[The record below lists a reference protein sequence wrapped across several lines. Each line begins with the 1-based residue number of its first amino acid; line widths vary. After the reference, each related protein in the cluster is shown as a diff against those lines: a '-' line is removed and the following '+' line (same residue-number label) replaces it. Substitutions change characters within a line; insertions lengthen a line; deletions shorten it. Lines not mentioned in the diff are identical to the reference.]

1 MIERCIDWALKNRL
15 LVICATVLLSLIGIR
30 AVYTAPVDVI
40 PDLSDNQVIVVADWE
55 GRSPQEVEDHVT
67 YPLVTQLQ
75 GLTGIED
82 LRASSMFG
90 FSLVTLVFEESMDN
104 YFARD
109 RVLERLNQLGS
120 GLPSGVEP
128 RLGPDANGLGW
139 VYQYYLKVDSTAA
152 PNGGYDLGRLRSV
165 QDWYVRYHLAA
176 LPGVAEVAGI
186 GGFEQ
191 QYQVEVS
198 SFRLRS
204 VGITLAEVAAA
215 VRDSNLNTGGQV
227 IEENGL
233 ELVVRGVGLL
243 NPANMI
249 GDLEGVVVGFT
260 EDRPVYLKEVATV
273 QLGGAFRRGTLDVD
287 GREVVGGIVVMRT
300 GQNAREVTRA
310 IEKKIAAIS
319 SGLPA
324 GVSIESFYDRSELI
338 DATIDTLN
346 DALWKEVLLVVL
358 VHVLFLWH
366 FRSVL
371 IVTIP
376 LPLSILGAF
385 GLMKLTGVTSNV
397 MSLGGIAIAI
407 GVLVDAGIVMTENV
421 LRRAESRGTHDW
433 LELVRASC
441 LQVGRPILFAMLII
455 VVAFLP
461 VFSLSGEEGKLFR
474 PLAFT
479 KTFAMMASLL
489 VAVFLVPVLCSLLAR
504 GRIIPEEKHL
514 TMGLLVR
521 GYTGLLDQALRHP
534 ALILI
539 GAAGILF
546 GTAVLALGVPGS
558 WQSWLV
564 KNDLTRLAHLSKGVG
579 SEFMPAL
586 NEGSL
591 LFMPVMAPGVSLPEV
606 QRVMAWQDR
615 VIREL
620 PEVQSVAGK
629 LGRAETATDPAPI
642 EMIETTILLKPEYVR
657 TNKSILGVPVPWTI
671 RNPEWRAGM
680 TQQRLVAELTEKLS
694 AVPGYVPGFLQPI
707 ENRVLMLNTGIRG
720 QVGVK
725 VLGEDL
731 DTLQSVAER
740 IEELVQRIPGAT
752 GVAASKTLGQ
762 PYLELNVNRQRIA
775 QHGMSVANVMEAVEL
790 GIGGREVSTII
801 DGRERVSLQVR
812 LARGE
817 RTDVERLG
825 DILVA
830 TPSGTHVPL
839 GMLAEVK
846 RKRGPNVIES
856 ENGQLRA
863 YVQMNVRDR
872 DLGGFVAEL
881 KRQIRETIE
890 PTLPRG
896 TAIAYSG
903 QFEDQIRARN
913 TLMMIVPA
921 SLLLIFMLLLMLY
934 HSALEAA
941 HVLLAVP
948 FALSGGMYLQ
958 FVLGYPFSVATW
970 VGYIAL
976 FGTAIQTAI
985 VMVVY
990 LNQAVEERREARG
1003 DQFDRD
1009 DLVAAV
1015 KDGARLRLR
1024 PKLMTVVTIVA
1035 SLLPIMIA
1043 ARPGAEVMK
1052 PLAAPIVGGMAS
1064 SLVHILI
1071 VTPVIFVWLHG
1082 RELKRR

>member
-15 LVICATVLLSLIGIR
+15 LVICAAVLLSLIGLR

-40 PDLSDNQVIVVADWE
+40 PDLSDNQVIVVADWD
-55 GRSPQEVEDHVT
+55 GQSPQEVEDHVT

-75 GLTGIED
+75 GLTGIQD
-82 LRASSMFG
+82 VRASSMFG
-90 FSLVTLVFEESMDN
+90 FSLVTLVFEDGMDN

-109 RVLERLNQLGS
+109 RVLERLNQLRS
-120 GLPSGVEP
+120 ALPTGVEP

-139 VYQYYLKVDSTAA
+139 IFQYYLKVDSEAA

-176 LPGVAEVAGI
+176 LPGVAEVAAI
-186 GGFEQ
+186 GGFER

-198 SFRLRS
+198 SFKLRS
-204 VGITLAEVAAA
+204 LGITLAEIAEA
-215 VRDSNLNTGGQV
+215 VRKSNLNTGGKV
-227 IEENGL
+227 VEENGL

-243 NPANMI
+243 NATNVTAELEDVAVGYR
-249 GDLEGVVVGFT
+249 GDTPIF
-260 EDRPVYLKEVATV
+260 LKEVATV

-287 GREVVGGIVVMRT
+287 GQEVVGGIVVMRT

-310 IEKKIAAIS
+310 IKDKIAAIS
-319 SGLPA
+319 PGLPA
-324 GVSIESFYDRSELI
+324 GVSIEPFYDRSELI

-346 DALWKEVLLVVL
+346 DSLWKEVLLVVL

-385 GLMKLTGVTSNV
+385 CLMKLAGVTSNV

-421 LRRAESRGTHDW
+421 LRRAESRDSENW
-433 LELVRASC
+433 LELVRAGC
-441 LQVGRPILFAMLII
+441 VQVGRPILYAMLII

-461 VFSLSGEEGKLFR
+461 VFSLTGEEGKLFR

-479 KTFAMMASLL
+479 KTFAMVASLL
-489 VAVFLVPVLCSLLAR
+489 VAVFLVPVLCSLLAK
-504 GRIIPEEKHL
+504 GRVTPEEKHL
-514 TMGLLVR
+514 TMRPLVR
-521 GYTGLLDQALRHP
+521 AYTGLLDQALRYP
-534 ALILI
+534 VLILT
-539 GAAGILF
+539 GAAGILVC
-546 GTAVLALGVPGS
+546 TATLVIGLPGS
-558 WQSWLV
+558 WHHWLV
-564 KNDLTRLAHLSKGVG
+564 KNEFTRLANVSRGVG

-591 LFMPVMAPGVSLPEV
+591 LFMPVLAPGVSLPEV

-615 VIREL
+615 VISAL

-642 EMIETTILLKPEYVR
+642 EMIETTILLKPEYIR
-657 TNKSILGVPVPWTI
+657 TNKLFLGVPIPRTI
-671 RNPEWRAGM
+671 RNPEWRAEM
-680 TQQRLVAELTEKLS
+680 TQKKLIAELTEKLS

-731 DTLQSVAER
+731 ATVQSIADRVEG
-740 IEELVQRIPGAT
+740 LVQTIPGAT
-752 GVAASKTLGQ
+752 GIASSKTLGQ
-762 PYLELNVNRQRIA
+762 PYLEVKVDRKRIA
-775 QHGMSVANVMEAVEL
+775 QHGMAVATVMEAVEL

-801 DGRERVSLQVR
+801 NGRERVSLQVR

-825 DILVA
+825 EVLVA

-839 GMLAEVK
+839 GMLADVK
-846 RKRGPNVIES
+846 RTRGPNVIES

-881 KRQIRETIE
+881 KRQVGETIE
-890 PTLPRG
+890 PTLPNG

-934 HSALEAA
+934 RSASEAA

-990 LNQAVEERREARG
+990 LNQAIEERRRARG
-1003 DQFDRD
+1003 DQFDMN
-1009 DLVAAV
+1009 DLIGAV

-1035 SLLPIMIA
+1035 SLLPLMFA

-1052 PLAAPIVGGMAS
+1052 PLAAPIIGGMAS

-1071 VTPVIFVWLHG
+1071 VTPVIFVWLRG